1 MIYESTA
8 ANRMNGGIIGSHHG
22 IRYWQEPEIRCSWN
36 HDRSWTSTIIQ
47 HHIIQH
53 HIIILSNFNIN
64 LGSTSISNIIHP
76 TGSPNSL
83 PGGGGRI
90 QSCDVNALTWPF
102 ANELISFA
110 NVSGSK
116 LNTFGTDSL
125 SSSSDGLSGSIC
137 LSFFLILI
145 PGIQQWGAP
154 FCPHVPRIFA
164 RRSATPRG
172 LRRGLAL

>member
-1 MIYESTA
+1 MESVTCK
-8 ANRMNGGIIGSHHG
+8 SPKLDV
-22 IRYWQEPEIRCSWN
+22 PEIMIDHGLQPLSN
-36 HDRSWTSTIIQ
+36 
-47 HHIIQH
+47 
-53 HIIILSNFNIN
+53 IILSNIISSYYPT
-64 LGSTSISNIIHP
+64 STLILEVLQYPTLSNIIHP